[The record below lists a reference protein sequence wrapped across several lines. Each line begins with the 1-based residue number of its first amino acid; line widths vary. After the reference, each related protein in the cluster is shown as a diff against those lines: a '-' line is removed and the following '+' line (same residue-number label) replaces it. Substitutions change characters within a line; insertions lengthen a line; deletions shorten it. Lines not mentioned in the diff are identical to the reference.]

1 MLCLRACQMVLA
13 LATTA
18 VHDAKLHKL
27 QALNEESQIQQCISN
42 LLQLHPPIHEV
53 IVVDG
58 GSRDR

>member
-1 MLCLRACQMVLA
+1 MVLA